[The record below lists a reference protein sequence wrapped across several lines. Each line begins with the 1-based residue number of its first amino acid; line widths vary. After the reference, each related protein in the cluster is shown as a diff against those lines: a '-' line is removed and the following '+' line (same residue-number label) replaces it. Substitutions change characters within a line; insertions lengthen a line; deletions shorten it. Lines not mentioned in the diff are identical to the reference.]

1 MQAEIMTQIQVSR
14 QEILSFIFISK
25 ESNML
30 LISIILLRCERTM
43 GYEKELATDF
53 KMQ

>member
-14 QEILSFIFISK
+14 QGMLSFISLLK
-25 ESNML
+25 ERNML
-30 LISIILLRCERTM
+30 LIRIILLSCERTM